1 MPEKMP
7 SAPDNQPSFSK
18 QVIENA
24 EKLVNLGEQEREK
37 MTQDWEAVLEVQKN
51 YDNAVDDIA
60 KILESF
66 KGNPEAEKRAEESIK
81 KIWQPAAKEAFS
93 ACLDAEFA
101 FEDKWGR
108 GALSADVVKKYV
120 GKEKFLSAKAR
131 SSWDKEAAKQAK
143 VREGIEK
150 RFKIRGLSE

>member
-7 SAPDNQPSFSK
+7 STPENQPSFSE

-24 EKLVNLGEQEREK
+24 EKLANLDEKERTK
-37 MTQDWEAVLEVQKN
+37 MVQDWEQVLEVHKN

-60 KILESF
+60 KILESA
-66 KGNPEAEKRAEESIK
+66 KGNPEAEKRAEDSIK
-81 KIWQPAAKEAFS
+81 EIWQPGAKEAFS

-108 GALSADVVKKYV
+108 GALSSDVVKKYV
-120 GKEKFLSAKAR
+120 GKEKFLSPKAKI
-131 SSWDKEAAKQAK
+131 SWDKEVAKKAK

-150 RFKIRGLSE
+150 RFKTRGLNE